1 MSLQPELA
9 ALVLLAAITHASW
22 NALAKGSGDRLITIA
37 LIQGMP
43 TVLALFFLPLVPVPA
58 APAVPYLIAS
68 IIIHNGYFFFLMKS
82 YQDGDLGHVYPLA
95 RGSAPMLVAILT
107 SALAIE
113 TPSPGGIVGILLV
126 SAGIVS
132 LAFAGNAHY
141 PRGAKPVRLAL
152 TTGLCITA
160 YTLCDGLGT
169 RTAGTPFSYIVWLF
183 LFSGMPFCVV
193 TAIVRRETLGAN
205 LRKSW
210 KSGTIAGTLSAL
222 AYALV
227 LYAMSQSAL
236 AYVSALRETSVLF
249 AALIGTIVMKE
260 PLGLHRIAAAGAITA
275 GIIVMQIAG

>member
-9 ALVLLAAITHASW
+9 ALVLLAAVTHATW

-37 LIQGMP
+37 VLQGIQSVISLFLIP
-43 TVLALFFLPLVPVPA
+43 FVPVPA
-58 APAVPYLIAS
+58 GPAIPFLIAS
-68 IIIHNGYFFFLMKS
+68 VIIHNGYFFFLMKS

-95 RGSAPMLVAILT
+95 RGSAPLLVALLT

-113 TPSPGGIVGILLV
+113 PLSPGGIAGILLI

-132 LAFAGNAHY
+132 LAFASNGHY
-141 PRGAKPVRLAL
+141 PKGAKPVRMAL
-152 TTGLCITA
+152 TTGLLITA

-169 RTAGTPFSYIVWLF
+169 RSVDMPFTYIVWLF
-183 LFSGMPFCVV
+183 LLSGIPFCLL
-193 TAIVRRETLGAN
+193 TAISRRKTLTAD
-205 LRKSW
+205 LRKRW
-210 KSGTIAGTLSAL
+210 LSGSVAGILSGL

-227 LYAMSQSAL
+227 LYAMTQSAL

-260 PLGLHRIAAAGAITA
+260 PLGLHRIAAAGVITA